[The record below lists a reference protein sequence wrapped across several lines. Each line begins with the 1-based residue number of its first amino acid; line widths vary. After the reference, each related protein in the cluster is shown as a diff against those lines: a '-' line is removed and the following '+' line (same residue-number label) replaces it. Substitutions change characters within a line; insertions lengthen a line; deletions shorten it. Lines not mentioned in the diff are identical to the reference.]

1 MKYIISENKLEG
13 IIKDTINKYYDLDD
27 INWTYMEDDDGNEIE
42 AAEFYIGDYDED
54 TTIFRWYGKSYW
66 TDEGDFRKDLS
77 PMLMIEDDG
86 FIQEMQNLFNDRW
99 VPVLKDWFNEN
110 FPYTK
115 VKNIDYYY

>member
-42 AAEFYIGDYDED
+42 AADFYIGDYDED
-54 TTIFRWYGKSYW
+54 ETIFRWYGKSYW
-66 TDEGDFRKDLS
+66 TDEGDFRRDIS
-77 PMLMIEDDG
+77 PILMIEDDG
-86 FIQEMQNLFNDRW
+86 FIQEMRSLFNDRW
-99 VPVLKDWFNEN
+99 VPVLKDWFNEH